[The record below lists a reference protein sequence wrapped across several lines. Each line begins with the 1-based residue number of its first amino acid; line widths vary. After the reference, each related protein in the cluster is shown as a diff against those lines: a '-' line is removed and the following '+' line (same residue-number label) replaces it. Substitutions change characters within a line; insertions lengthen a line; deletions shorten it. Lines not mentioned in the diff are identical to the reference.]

1 MDYGLNLT
9 NLILPTLV
17 DPFMDTRDPHLW
29 KQAKARAGFKM
40 HLRTYLFVNVVLWL
54 IWLVIFLVFQEKW
67 GTYPWPLWTTLGWG
81 IGLISHYFSVY
92 HGFNEKNLAER
103 EYEKLKRTHGL

>member
-1 MDYGLNLT
+1 
-9 NLILPTLV
+9 
-17 DPFMDTRDPHLW
+17 
-29 KQAKARAGFKM
+29 
-40 HLRTYLFVNVVLWL
+40 
-54 IWLVIFLVFQEKW
+54 
-67 GTYPWPLWTTLGWG
+67 WPLWTTLGWG